1 MAVLHQI
8 MSAGLTVAFSALL
21 LVASQN
27 FLEAQS
33 AKSALITQKS
43 PISLSKVSNL
53 KAASAR
59 R

>member
-1 MAVLHQI
+1 MAALHQI
-8 MSAGLTVAFSALL
+8 LSAGLTVAFSALL
-21 LVASQN
+21 LVASQH

-33 AKSALITQKS
+33 AKSELITQKS
-43 PISLSKVSNL
+43 PILVSKVSSL

>member
-1 MAVLHQI
+1 MAALHQVF
-8 MSAGLTVAFSALL
+8 SAGLTMAFSALL
-21 LVASQN
+21 LVASQH

-43 PISLSKVSNL
+43 PILVSKVSGL
-53 KAASAR
+53 KASSAR